1 MGRYKDV
8 IIRGGENIAP
18 AAIEALLEP
27 TMGHLGIQIVGAPDE
42 EGVAGEVPILVTQK
56 KVDFAMAAAIRD
68 VVVEYMGAA
77 CAPDGVVSL
86 EELGLEDYPRTPVGK
101 I

>member
-42 EGVAGEVPILVTQK
+42 EGVAREVPILVT
-56 KVDFAMAAAIRD
+56 
-68 VVVEYMGAA
+68 
-77 CAPDGVVSL
+77 
-86 EELGLEDYPRTPVGK
+86 
-101 I
+101 